1 MHEFMQQ
8 FRIPHRE
15 NSYFTQCFMFEMNF
29 VQVFQ
34 NFDRKTKDWV
44 FSALLREL
52 LWTVCVGNKIRLS
65 EKGM

>member
-34 NFDRKTKDWV
+34 NFDRKTKSSG
-44 FSALLREL
+44 FFQHCLENCFGQYASE
-52 LWTVCVGNKIRLS
+52 IR
-65 EKGM
+65 